1 MCYFVPVIVLTS
13 NDSYM
18 YIYVGK
24 DLIFTVVFQWYQSK
38 IQFDFWPARKKKE
51 Y

>member
-1 MCYFVPVIVLTS
+1 MNNLSLVYTLNTGGWSVMCYFVPVIVLTS

-24 DLIFTVVFQWYQSK
+24 DLIFTVVFQ
-38 IQFDFWPARKKKE
+38 
-51 Y
+51 